1 MYFSDLSI
9 YRYSDIRRSAMGL
22 FDWFTSLFSS
32 KNDEENKASENNV
45 ERDNE
50 QIDVDSKIQD
60 THEIALEKIESE
72 IQIQA
77 SEEANVLRDEEETQ
91 RQV

>member
-1 MYFSDLSI
+1 
-9 YRYSDIRRSAMGL
+9 MGL
-22 FDWFTSLFSS
+22 FDWLTGLFSS

-45 ERDNE
+45 ERDNDNE
-50 QIDVDSKIQD
+50 QVDVDSKIQD

-77 SEEANVLRDEEETQ
+77 SEEANVLRDDEETQ

>member
-1 MYFSDLSI
+1 
-9 YRYSDIRRSAMGL
+9 MGL
-22 FDWFTSLFSS
+22 FDWLTGLFSS

-60 THEIALEKIESE
+60 THEIAPEKIESE

-77 SEEANVLRDEEETQ
+77 SGEANVLRDDEETQ

>member
-1 MYFSDLSI
+1 
-9 YRYSDIRRSAMGL
+9 MGL
-22 FDWFTSLFSS
+22 FDWLTGLFSS

-45 ERDNE
+45 GRDNE

-77 SEEANVLRDEEETQ
+77 SEEANVLRDDEETQ

>member
-1 MYFSDLSI
+1 
-9 YRYSDIRRSAMGL
+9 MGL
-22 FDWFTSLFSS
+22 FDWFTGLFSS

-45 ERDNE
+45 ERDNDNE
-50 QIDVDSKIQD
+50 QVDVDSKIQD

-77 SEEANVLRDEEETQ
+77 SEEANVLRDDEETQ

>member
-1 MYFSDLSI
+1 
-9 YRYSDIRRSAMGL
+9 MGL
-22 FDWFTSLFSS
+22 FDWLTGLFSS

-77 SEEANVLRDEEETQ
+77 SEEANVLRDDEETQ